1 MICSTY
7 GIEMYRFFLILSFFG
22 TVVYGNV
29 SDDNLIEDREEEVV
43 ILPPFV
49 VVEKRVAIEDSVPT
63 FSMPVTALRFEPIV
77 DLQTRNFGE
86 AQGDVSVRGGIFE
99 GTGFVVGGITLYDPQ
114 TGHYAAEIPVASAM
128 LTGPTVLTGIDN
140 AITGVNATVGTI
152 VYKWRPIETEGKL
165 SVGLGEDDFNRQS
178 LYIGQELGSI
188 GDGFEVGM
196 DIDLSRSESDGAVLN
211 GDHLFERLSGR
222 LQIKGESSQTDLF
235 AGYQSKFF
243 GWPNLYTPFGVAET
257 ENLQTTLVLLNH
269 RMRFAQDDF
278 LELSTYYRRNKD
290 DYEFDRF
297 RPGIFNPFQHETKVY
312 GFGFNGRKSVGEIIW
327 NYRAEI
333 LGDEIESTAL
343 TFGNFQSRT
352 YLKGSLV
359 PEKTW
364 ESSGSWEITARAGV
378 VFDDTNRDSSA
389 VSPLVEIAVKD
400 EYTEGVKTRWY
411 LQYSGASRVAGYTA
425 LNSNPSGGLF
435 RGRDDLAREKSKN
448 IEVGTEWNGQKWSF
462 QAAVF
467 LRQDDPLVD
476 WTYSSAAT
484 SARSA
489 NEVAIDVVGFETV
502 FVRQWEKVDLVLG
515 YTLLDKD
522 SDYGNASV
530 DASFYALNY
539 ARHRF
544 TAAVILQLGGGFE
557 IRSDNELRFQEKNSL
572 RTTGGDEAFLSSIGL
587 FYSLPNWPEMEIG
600 LLVDNL
606 WDEDF
611 QEIPA
616 VPAAG
621 RQVSASVSYRW

>member
-1 MICSTY
+1 MIYSIY
-7 GIEMYRFFLILSFFG
+7 GTDMHRFFLLLSIFG

-29 SDDNLIEDREEEVV
+29 SDDNRIEDNEEEIVT
-43 ILPPFV
+43 LPAFV

-63 FSMPVTALRFEPIV
+63 FSMPVTALRFEPTV

-86 AQGDVSVRGGIFE
+86 AQGDVSIRGGIFE

-114 TGHYAAEIPVASAM
+114 TGHYAAEIPIAPAM
-128 LTGPTVLTGIDN
+128 LTGPSVLTGIDN
-140 AITGVNATVGTI
+140 AVTGVNATAGTI
-152 VYKWRPIETEGKL
+152 AYQWRPITTGGKL
-165 SVGLGEDDFNRQS
+165 SAGFGEDDFNRQS
-178 LYIGQELGSI
+178 LYLGQELGSI
-188 GDGFEVGM
+188 GDDFEIGV
-196 DIDLSRSESDGAVLN
+196 DFDLSRSESDGTVVN
-211 GDHLFERLSGR
+211 GDHLFERFSGR
-222 LQIKGESSQTDLF
+222 LQIRGDASQTDLF

-257 ENLQTTLVLLNH
+257 ENLQTTLILLNH
-269 RMRFAQDDF
+269 KMLFAEGDF
-278 LELSTYYRRNKD
+278 LELSSYYRRNKD

-297 RPGIFNPFQHETKVY
+297 RPGIFNPFQHETKVS
-312 GFGFNGRKSVGEIIW
+312 GFGFNGRESVGEIVW
-327 NYRAEI
+327 NYRVEV

-343 TFGNFQSRT
+343 TFGNFRSRT
-352 YLKGSLV
+352 YLKASLV

-364 ESSGSWEITARAGV
+364 VHSGSREITARVGV
-378 VFDDTNRDSSA
+378 VYDDTNRDSSA

-400 EYTEGVKTRWY
+400 QCTEGVNTRWY

-435 RGRDDLAREKSKN
+435 RGRSDLEREKSKN
-448 IEVGTEWNGQKWSF
+448 IEVGTEWDGQKWSF
-462 QAAVF
+462 QTAVF
-467 LRQDDPLVD
+467 FRQDDPLVD
-476 WTYSSAAT
+476 WTYSASAT

-489 NEVAIDVVGFETV
+489 NEVAIDVFGIEVV
-502 FVRQWEKVDLVLG
+502 YVKQWKKIDLVLG

-522 SDYGNASV
+522 SDYGNALV

-539 ARHRF
+539 ARHRL
-544 TAAVILQLGGGFE
+544 TAAMTLRLGGGFE

-572 RTTGGDEAFLSSIGL
+572 HTVGGDEAILSSIGL
-587 FYSLPNWPEMEIG
+587 YYSLPNWPELEIG

-606 WDEDF
+606 WDDDF

-621 RQVSASVSYRW
+621 RQVSANISYRW

>member
-1 MICSTY
+1 
-7 GIEMYRFFLILSFFG
+7 MYRLFLILSIFG
-22 TVVYGNV
+22 TVVYGNI
-29 SDDNLIEDREEEVV
+29 SDDNPIEDEVV
-43 ILPPFV
+43 TLPAFV

-99 GTGFVVGGITLYDPQ
+99 GTGFVIGGITLYDPQ
-114 TGHYAAEIPVASAM
+114 TGHYAAEIPVASGM

-152 VYKWRPIETEGKL
+152 AYKWRPIETEGKL
-165 SVGLGEDDFNRQS
+165 SAGFGEDDFNRQS
-178 LYIGQELGSI
+178 LYIGQELGSV
-188 GDGFEVGM
+188 GDGFKVGM
-196 DIDLSRSESDGAVLN
+196 DIDLSRSESDGTVLN

-269 RMRFAQDDF
+269 RMLFAQDDF
-278 LELSTYYRRNKD
+278 LEISAYYRRNKD

-312 GFGFNGRKSVGEIIW
+312 GFGFNGRKSAGEIVW

-352 YLKGSLV
+352 YLKASLV

-364 ESSGSWEITARAGV
+364 ESSGSQEITARAGV

-389 VSPLVEIAVKD
+389 VSPLLEIAVKD
-400 EYTEGVKTRWY
+400 EYTQGVKTRWY
-411 LQYSGASRVAGYTA
+411 LQYSGASRVPGYTA
-425 LNSNPSGGLF
+425 LNSNPGGGLF

-448 IEVGTEWNGQKWSF
+448 IEVGTEWSGQKWSF

-467 LRQDDPLVD
+467 FRQDDPLVD
-476 WTYSSAAT
+476 WTYSAAAT

-489 NEVAIDVVGFETV
+489 NEVAIDVVGFEAV
-502 FVRQWEKVDLVLG
+502 YVRQWDKVDLVLG
-515 YTLLDKD
+515 YTLLEKD

-572 RTTGGDEAFLSSIGL
+572 RTAGGDEAFLSSIGL

-606 WDEDF
+606 WDDDF